1 MSGDE
6 SVVPEAT
13 SPERSDWRVTGGSS
27 GTTFILPGSTL
38 KCLAHANST
47 WLQVLFGT
55 EPIGFVVST
64 AAGVLPL
71 SASFLMISLML
82 RSSFIIVPTGVRP
95 NLAQPVIAGGEPIQP
110 PCQSPAAPDAS
121 AAPPFG
127 KYLIVASMPFS
138 LK

>member
-6 SVVPEAT
+6 SVVPDAT
-13 SPERSDWRVTGGSS
+13 SPERSDCRVTGGSS

-38 KCLAHANST
+38 KCLAQAKST
-47 WLQVLFGT
+47 WLQVLLGT
-55 EPIGFVVST
+55 DPIGLEVRT
-64 AAGVLPL
+64 AAGELPL
-71 SASFLMISLML
+71 RASFLMMSLML

-110 PCQSPAAPDAS
+110 PCQSPAAPEAS